1 MKLRPCITSHFISII
16 EDSMVKKVHN
26 TDSNGSPFVRFK
38 NLKDIYKAEDAMLQD
53 GYHGTK
59 NNNISTA
66 NEHTNLPFADRK
78 TKERNSYIIEED
90 QPESLT
96 NEDSCDKLT
105 ISQFMKKSK
114 RKKRKASESLSTPK
128 TDYDD
133 SDLSQ
138 PLFKFRVKAP
148 KISPKKIPV
157 NESLLEFI
165 KVKVEEASEV
175 EYFECRESFHK
186 DEVDAVYDVPTT
198 FIASESGVIFVNDEF
213 NSKKSEF
220 FTNEVGICGVN
231 KVSLDNS
238 DDTKNNVQE
247 ITENVNQTPS
257 VVEEDLTTS
266 TSDYSQSQL
275 TLNQVN
281 CVSDV
286 QDSDSTTDD
295 VVCMEA
301 RSPLMSANDDADL
314 NSLNSDNESLLPS
327 NHDSEVNMSNCD
339 YKTDIMSEVSE
350 DKNSHDIEI
359 LKPERLPS
367 TRKAI
372 SPTSQEKLC
381 MAMKSTE
388 LLDDMDHYKCKE
400 KLSFEEQPEN
410 KFSSSNSDIEYNEPN
425 VHLQQQQVKAVIT
438 SKNMVKKAKSCKKGS
453 PPEKCFPPKGCLDGP
468 RLCRSLPRLST
479 GCTTVQGCSESA
491 IAFSQRQMHDIES
504 LASKLMSELNSMKAI
519 VEEKLLFEAYR
530 SPSLKNEA
538 DEVKTA
544 IKTATKTEETAK
556 KWLSMMARDCSRF
569 CKIMKQNEENDTS
582 SSGSGDAGMIEEKAV
597 QRERKKISFADEA
610 GGTLCDIKVYEV
622 DQTSLDL
629 KESPLE

>member
-1 MKLRPCITSHFISII
+1 MSLLYFALDYWIVESSELVEP
-16 EDSMVKKVHN
+16 DGMVKKVHN

-275 TLNQVN
+275 TPNQVN

-286 QDSDSTTDD
+286 QDSDSTIDD

-410 KFSSSNSDIEYNEPN
+410 KFSSANSDIEYNEPN
-425 VHLQQQQVKAVIT
+425 VHLQQQQGKAAVL
-438 SKNMVKKAKSCKKGS
+438 M
-453 PPEKCFPPKGCLDGP
+453 GP
-468 RLCRSLPRLST
+468 GYAARYPRLST

-569 CKIMKQNEENDTS
+569 CKIMKQNEDKDKENDTS